1 MNIEREKHIIFRYT
15 LVGIL
20 FGCLF
25 PIGAILF
32 EVIRFE
38 LPLNIHTV
46 ELLHKSVPLLLMI
59 DTAPLFL
66 GIFAFVAGVIRNR
79 LEDSNIELEMLA
91 NKDDLTDTYN
101 RRFGHYRIEQM
112 IAKHKKDNSEFAL
125 IFIDLDRF
133 KYINDTAGHEYGDE
147 VLKILASR
155 LHSLVRDEKNLIRLG
170 GDEFMILCENTK
182 LLSQQLDDIVKRV
195 EMPIM
200 VKDKHFLLK
209 ASIGISICPE
219 HGDKVSELLRY
230 AYIAMYHCKKTF
242 KSPYCIFK
250 EDMLEDMEETVR
262 ISNALEIAL
271 EKDEFELV
279 YQPIYDTSGE
289 NLYAAEALLR
299 WDCKNLDE
307 KIPPSVFI
315 PIAEQSG
322 VIIEIGYWVIES
334 VCRLLSTCNERK
346 NVPVISINISGVQ
359 LRDDIFVDR
368 VEHIVKEYG
377 IKPHEIKFE
386 ITESVSME
394 EISHSKSVFK
404 KLKESGFRLSM
415 DDFGT
420 GHSSL
425 AELRKMMIDYI
436 KIDKSFI
443 DDIHVD
449 VSNDLIVSAM
459 IAMAKGLQINVIA
472 EGVEEES
479 QLEYL
484 KEQGCDY
491 IQGYLFSKPI
501 SESEFIKLCKS
512 KCKEGE

>member
-1 MNIEREKHIIFRYT
+1 MNLEKNRYIIFRYT

-32 EVIRFE
+32 EVIRFK
-38 LPLNIHTV
+38 LPLNIHTI
-46 ELLHKSVPLLLMI
+46 ELLHASVPILFMI
-59 DTAPLFL
+59 DTAPIFL
-66 GIFAFVAGVIRNR
+66 GLFACVAGVIRNR
-79 LEDSNIELEMLA
+79 LEISNIELEMLA
-91 NKDDLTDTYN
+91 NKDDLTNTYN
-101 RRFGHYRIEQM
+101 RRFGHYRVKQLIE
-112 IAKHKKDNSEFAL
+112 KYRKEKSEFAL

-133 KYINDTAGHEYGDE
+133 KYINDTSGHEYGDE
-147 VLKILASR
+147 VLKVLAER
-155 LHSLVRDEKNLIRLG
+155 LHMIVSNDKNLMRLG
-170 GDEFMILCENTK
+170 GDEFMVICEK
-182 LLSQQLDDIVKRV
+182 LDLIEQQLEDIVRQI
-195 EMPIM
+195 ELPIV
-200 VKDKHFLLK
+200 VKEKHFLLK
-209 ASIGISICPE
+209 ASIGISICPK
-219 HGDKVSELLRY
+219 HGKEVSELLRY
-230 AYIAMYHCKKTF
+230 ADIAMYHCKKTF
-242 KSPYCIFK
+242 KSPYCIFEESMLDDI
-250 EDMLEDMEETVR
+250 EDTVK
-262 ISNALEIAL
+262 ISNALERAI

-279 YQPIYDTSGE
+279 YQPIYDISGE
-289 NLYAAEALLR
+289 KLYAAEALLR
-299 WDCKNLDE
+299 WESESLAK

-322 VIIEIGYWVIES
+322 VIIEIGYWVIET
-334 VCRLLSTCNERK
+334 VCRLLSMCSDRK
-346 NVPVISINISGVQ
+346 NVPIISINISGVQ
-359 LRDDIFVDR
+359 LRDDGFIER
-368 VEHIVKEYG
+368 VEKIIETYG
-377 IKPHEIKFE
+377 ILPHEIKFE

-394 EISHSKSVFK
+394 EIKHSKAVFK
-404 KLKESGFRLSM
+404 RFKELGFSLSM

-425 AELRKMMIDYI
+425 SELRKMMIDYI

-459 IAMAKGLQINVIA
+459 IAMAKSLQINVIA

-512 KCKEGE
+512 KCKDGK